1 MILFAIYGCPS
12 EVRRT
17 ILYTDALIADQA
29 SVGHNESTASYPN
42 PVEDPRE
49 VRGEVLEAVEVV
61 EASLVV
67 LVALVAVEVVE
78 APQVALVA
86 LVAQEVVEAPQVV
99 LVALEVGVVPREVS
113 LVARGALGVLG
124 HLIDRVNLGW
134 QNTNQN
140 ASLRPQHMCWKM
152 GHLTAA

>member
-61 EASLVV
+61 EAPQVV
-67 LVALVAVEVVE
+67 LVALVA
-78 APQVALVA
+78 Q
-86 LVAQEVVEAPQVV
+86 
-99 LVALEVGVVPREVS
+99 EVGVVPREVS

>member
-61 EASLVV
+61 EA
-67 LVALVAVEVVE
+67 
-78 APQVALVA
+78 
-86 LVAQEVVEAPQVV
+86 PQVV
-99 LVALEVGVVPREVS
+99 LVALVVQEVGVVPREVS

>member
-17 ILYTDALIADQA
+17 IQYTDALIADQA

-61 EASLVV
+61 EAPQ
-67 LVALVAVEVVE
+67 VALVAVEVVE
-78 APQVALVA
+78 ASLVVLVA

>member
-17 ILYTDALIADQA
+17 IQYTDALIADQA

-78 APQVALVA
+78 APQVVLVA
-86 LVAQEVVEAPQVV
+86 LVAQ
-99 LVALEVGVVPREVS
+99 EVGVVPREVS

>member
-61 EASLVV
+61 EA
-67 LVALVAVEVVE
+67 
-78 APQVALVA
+78 PQVALVA
-86 LVAQEVVEAPQVV
+86 V
-99 LVALEVGVVPREVS
+99 EVGVVPREVS

>member
-78 APQVALVA
+78 APQVVLVA
-86 LVAQEVVEAPQVV
+86 LVAQ
-99 LVALEVGVVPREVS
+99 EVGVVPREVS

>member
-61 EASLVV
+61 EAPQ
-67 LVALVAVEVVE
+67 VALVAVEVVE
-78 APQVALVA
+78 ASL
-86 LVAQEVVEAPQVV
+86 VV